1 VAEAVRAVLTN
12 PAKGNTCSGLG
23 ARERGRDGQD
33 GAGATL
39 AVGELAARLRRYRIH
54 VSQTTLEG
62 FLRAW
67 QRQGIAE
74 QVEPGRWRLTPEGG
88 RRFAGFS
95 IIGRG

>member
-1 VAEAVRAVLTN
+1 MGADTETRKALAAAQRAAEAVAT
-12 PAKGNTCSGLG
+12 
-23 ARERGRDGQD
+23 
-33 GAGATL
+33 AGSATL

-74 QVEPGRWRLTPEGG
+74 QDETGRWRLTPDGAE
-88 RRFAGFS
+88 RFAGLT